1 MPPLELAD
9 IFREHAEE
17 YITSHGPTSARQR
30 RVVKDIELCRTA
42 ALGGHVAKCDHC
54 EHKEIYYN
62 SCRNGHCP
70 KCQGVA
76 RGRWLK
82 ARQGELLPVKYFHI
96 VFTMLEEFRLIAY
109 QNKETV
115 YGILFRAAAQTLLQL
130 ARDPRHLGA
139 EIGFFGILHTWGQ
152 ILCHH
157 PHVHFVVPAG
167 GLSPDRT
174 RWISASEKF
183 FLPLKVVRIV
193 FRGKFIDLLKQAFAK
208 GELTF
213 HGAVAKLADAEAFE
227 AILDKASR
235 HDWVI
240 YVKRPFAAPDRVLKY
255 LARYVH
261 RVAISNHRL
270 VSMDGTTVT
279 FKWKDYADND
289 KTKLMTLDVFE
300 FIRRFLLH
308 VVPRGFHR
316 IRYYGFLSPRKRADS
331 LELCRQLLPQPAQ
344 PLLHADDHHEPLE
357 PRDFEDKPER
367 CPKCKEGTM
376 TIIQTID
383 PIPSWRIIESTPALV
398 DTS

>member
-1 MPPLELAD
+1 MPPLEVAD
-9 IFREHAEE
+9 IFRRHAKE
-17 YITSHGPTSARQR
+17 YIESHGPTSARQR
-30 RVVKDIELCRTA
+30 RIIKAIELCRTA
-42 ALGGHVAKCDHC
+42 ALGGHVAKCDRC
-54 EHKEIYYN
+54 EHKEVYYN

-96 VFTMLEEFRLIAY
+96 VFTIPEEFRLIAY
-109 QNKETV
+109 QNKQTV
-115 YGILFRAAAQTLLQL
+115 YGILFRAAAETLLQL

-152 ILCHH
+152 TLCHH

-174 RWISASEKF
+174 KWISASEKF

-193 FRGKFIDLLKQAFAK
+193 FRGKFIDLLKRAFAE
-208 GELTF
+208 GQLTF
-213 HGAVAKLADAEAFE
+213 HGGVAKLADAEAFE
-227 AILDKASR
+227 ANLDKASR
-235 HDWVI
+235 HEWVI
-240 YVKRPFAAPDRVLKY
+240 YLKRPFADPDRVLKY

-270 VSMDGTTVT
+270 VSMDGNTVT

-289 KTKLMTLDVFE
+289 KIKLMTLDVFE

-308 VVPRGFHR
+308 AVPLGFHR
-316 IRYYGFLSPRKRADS
+316 IRYYGFLSPRKRGGS
-331 LELCRQLLPQPAQ
+331 LELCRQLLPQPVEL
-344 PLLHADDHHEPLE
+344 PLHADDDREPLE

-376 TIIQTID
+376 MIIQTIC
-383 PIPSWRIIESTPALV
+383 PIPFWRIQESTPALV